1 MPLPSE
7 ARIWHKCAVA
17 GAPVELIQRVPLFSD
32 LGRKEVEQIANSM
45 KERNFGPGE
54 TLTVEGR
61 GGVGFFVIED
71 GEARVSVHDE
81 ERSKLGPGSYFG
93 EIALITEGA
102 RTATITAES
111 PVKAWGMTMWDFRP
125 LVENNAAL
133 SWKMLQAMA
142 KQLHAAEA
150 RAAGVS

>member
-1 MPLPSE
+1 
-7 ARIWHKCAVA
+7 VA
-17 GAPVELIQRVPLFSD
+17 GAPVDLIQRVPLFAD

-45 KERNFGPGE
+45 KERNFGEGE

-71 GEARVSVHDE
+71 GEARVTVHDE
-81 ERSKLGPGSYFG
+81 QRAKLGPGDYFG
-93 EIALITEGA
+93 EIALISEGA
-102 RTATITAES
+102 RTATITAET
-111 PVKAWGMTMWDFRP
+111 PVTAWGMTMWDFRP
-125 LVENNAAL
+125 LVEGNAQL

-150 RAAGVS
+150 RAAGVP

>member
-1 MPLPSE
+1 M
-7 ARIWHKCAVA
+7 A
-17 GAPVELIQRVPLFSD
+17 GAPVDLIQRVPLFAD

-45 KERNFGPGE
+45 KERNFREGE

-71 GEARVSVHDE
+71 GEARVTVHDE
-81 ERSKLGPGSYFG
+81 QRAKLGPGDYFG
-93 EIALITEGA
+93 EIALISEGA
-102 RTATITAES
+102 RTATITAET
-111 PVKAWGMTMWDFRP
+111 PVTAWGMTMWDFRP
-125 LVENNAAL
+125 LVEGNAQL

-150 RAAGVS
+150 RAAGVP

>member
-1 MPLPSE
+1 M
-7 ARIWHKCAVA
+7 A
-17 GAPVELIQRVPLFSD
+17 GAPVDLIQRVPLFAD

-45 KERNFGPGE
+45 KERNFGEGE

-71 GEARVSVHDE
+71 GEARVTVHDE
-81 ERSKLGPGSYFG
+81 QRAKLGPGDYFG
-93 EIALITEGA
+93 EIALISEGA
-102 RTATITAES
+102 RTATITAET
-111 PVKAWGMTMWDFRP
+111 PVTAWGMTMWDFRP
-125 LVENNAAL
+125 LVEGNAQL

-150 RAAGVS
+150 RAAGVP